1 VNSGNAF
8 QIRIRLLIGALL
20 RLLLAALAA
29 SALDRGKNLIAFCTF
44 MIAADFLW
52 LLWLGT
58 LAILQ
63 ARFLRGR
70 PDILLTGWGSR
81 IRLANVFLI
90 LPIAA
95 QVLAEFFEDRLIL
108 ALSRVGG

>member
-1 VNSGNAF
+1 
-8 QIRIRLLIGALL
+8 L

-63 ARFLRGR
+63 ARSAR

-81 IRLANVFLI
+81 ICLANVFLI
-90 LPIAA
+90 LPIVA
-95 QVLAEFFEDRLIL
+95 QVLAEFFEDRLIV
-108 ALSRVGG
+108 ALSRVGA